1 MILRHLD
8 INGYHCYKETGFDFA
23 KEVTVL
29 IGKNGTGKSSLL
41 KAICDSLSF
50 IFNSS
55 EKSWGFSSLANGIS
69 ELGVANIQLREIYH
83 NERMEVADNV
93 TLHGLALFQGIEL
106 NWKFCKMSKTNSYV
120 QSSLYK
126 DAYIAFMKKFK
137 ETGKLP
143 VLSYYSDRYPHINTK
158 MGKTVK
164 EYLEKDDIFA
174 QNWGYYQWNDFTSC
188 TEIWQKRFIKANN
201 LLMSFTRSLEK
212 LKKEKSSAV
221 TSITQQVKT
230 LKSEIDYVTKYIRLF
245 TDNCYE
251 ELSDRS
257 DDIKVVDLV
266 IDGID
271 EFFIKCIFEDGVIRR
286 WDELPAGYE
295 RLFSIIFDIAY
306 RSYILNGSTGE
317 PEGLVIIDEVDLHL
331 HPSLEQDVLQ
341 RLKKTFPH
349 IQFIIATHSPL
360 AISNF
365 RQDENNIVIQMERNA
380 ANYKHYVLPDIYGM
394 DYNYTLS
401 EVMGTEPRNSYL
413 NSLKEKYIRLAR
425 RGKKTSQ
432 TQVLETLRSLVSS
445 ERFEQLKTEL
455 EQSVQEG

>member
-295 RLFSIIFDIAY
+295 
-306 RSYILNGSTGE
+306 
-317 PEGLVIIDEVDLHL
+317 VDLHL

-360 AISNF
+360 VISNF

-432 TQVLETLRSLVSS
+432 TLVLETLRSLVSS